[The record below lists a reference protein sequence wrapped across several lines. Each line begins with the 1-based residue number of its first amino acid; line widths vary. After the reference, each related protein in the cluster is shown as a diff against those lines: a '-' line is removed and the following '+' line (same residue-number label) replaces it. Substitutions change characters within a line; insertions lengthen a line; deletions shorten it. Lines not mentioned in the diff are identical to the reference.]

1 MAPQKANTNEANT
14 MVKPRYFT
22 VEKNDDVV
30 IFAAIG
36 ALGTLVEDAAREEWD
51 ALLAQIDDANA
62 KHAVIDLGALDY
74 FGSIMLELLVVLW
87 KRVSAGG
94 GKLALCNVSIVGKE
108 ILSTAKFDTLWPI
121 VDDCEQAIEIVRA

>member
-1 MAPQKANTNEANT
+1 MA
-14 MVKPRYFT
+14 KPRFFT
-22 VEKNDDVV
+22 VEQDGDAV

-36 ALGTLVEDAAREEWD
+36 TLGTLVEDAAREEWD

-87 KRVSAGG
+87 KRVNANG
-94 GKLALCNVSIVGKE
+94 GKLALCNVSLVGKE
-108 ILSTAKFDTLWPI
+108 ILATAKFDTLWPI
-121 VDDCEQAIEIVRA
+121 LEDRMEALETVRA